1 MVEELALRY
10 GEEVTVILPSAQRGQ
25 GPRMARLPGVRLI
38 ERSELDHQAF
48 LAADVPSAR
57 AIALLHQDD
66 LGNFH
71 AALRAQ
77 ELNADLRLVVAIFN
91 TSLGERIRTFFT
103 DCAVMSESSMAA
115 PSFVA
120 AALGEPTPS
129 HVRLAGRTL
138 CDLQP
143 GPGHRRQLAAA
154 GRAAGR
160 RPGAGA
166 GRGRRHAA
174 QSAGQAAP

>member
-1 MVEELALRY
+1 
-10 GEEVTVILPSAQRGQ
+10 
-25 GPRMARLPGVRLI
+25 MARLPGVRLI
-38 ERSELDHQAF
+38 ERFELDHQAF
-48 LAADVPSAR
+48 LAADVPNAR
-57 AIALLHQDD
+57 GIALLHQDD

-103 DCAVMSESSMAA
+103 DCAVLSESSMAA
-115 PSFVA
+115 PSFIA

-138 CDLQP
+138 YLARREDAHRAQVICGVASGTDRGPPPPAPPPDP
-143 GPGHRRQLAAA
+143 GPEPRPAWRA
-154 GRAAGR
+154 GRPR
-160 RPGAGA
+160 HPPPRP
-166 GRGRRHAA
+166 
-174 QSAGQAAP
+174 P